1 MTEQEYAV
9 RADALKGKLYGMAFL
24 YLGSQS
30 LAVDAVDEAVY
41 LGLRACR
48 KLREEAH
55 FNTWLTR
62 ILYTV
67 SGGDYDS
74 YHVYPSITGPDGEEL
89 EGYSIISGEAAPG
102 ELSDFNVNYSD
113 DSQVPEALRL
123 TCKVTAQREAGD
135 GTAPAADESIWDE
148 PAPAPAAAAVWWPA
162 APTAPTRSFTTT
174 WRAASSGTRSASPC
188 TSPGRSGWTRTRSGS
203 RWT

>member
-9 RADALKGKLYGMAFL
+9 RADALKDRLYGMAFL

-62 ILYTV
+62 ILINACNAELRRHRREIAMADLPEAAQEAFDALPLRDAVGRLPRELKDVIILRYFTGLTLAETARTLDLPQGTV
-67 SGGDYDS
+67 
-74 YHVYPSITGPDGEEL
+74 VTRQRKALRLLRLELTDGEE
-89 EGYSIISGEAAPG
+89 AAN
-102 ELSDFNVNYSD
+102 S
-113 DSQVPEALRL
+113 
-123 TCKVTAQREAGD
+123 
-135 GTAPAADESIWDE
+135 
-148 PAPAPAAAAVWWPA
+148 
-162 APTAPTRSFTTT
+162 
-174 WRAASSGTRSASPC
+174 
-188 TSPGRSGWTRTRSGS
+188 
-203 RWT
+203 